1 MMARSVTP
9 FYSTALSYTGRSG
22 SKTGDLMS
30 VALSRRIT
38 HRRIAFVLIAGFALV
53 TLLLLAAAAIAVRNN
68 REIQVDAAALI
79 REQSLTARLM
89 NQMRVE
95 QAALNAVFYQLIRDP
110 EDIDKG
116 ELIRQLETAGDSLGR
131 LTRNAAAMPEAQL
144 WRRLDHSAQVFAA
157 EAKQLIVSDNLSD
170 YSIRNLFKLHE
181 AVIQEVRDLAA
192 ASSNRAQVA
201 ESHMTT
207 EAR

>member
-1 MMARSVTP
+1 MAQSSP
-9 FYSTALSYTGRSG
+9 QSASISSSYTEKSP
-22 SKTGDLMS
+22 SNTGDLMS
-30 VALSRRIT
+30 IALSRRIT
-38 HRRIAFVLIAGFALV
+38 HRRIAYVLIAGFTLV
-53 TLLLLAAAAIAVRNN
+53 TLLLLAVAGVAVRNN

-95 QAALNAVFYQLIRDP
+95 EAALNAVFYQLICDP

-207 EAR
+207 